1 MCIFGDIQTR
11 ANIATLLILSS
22 LPLFYQLFLLRETL
36 KWYLALITSSTSSI
50 ASIISRKG
58 TNTYFMAP
66 TIFPELYESSNLCSF
81 RNKLATDR
89 QTKRQITRE
98 RKIGLFKRSTIFS
111 KRTKYVSYKDSRK
124 IEIST
129 TKISA
134 LKRRTFPR
142 IWRVVLPTFDFL
154 RFLVNLGKTIFCFAY
169 LYVENTWR
177 ILFCS
182 NALPYS
188 NPVP

>member
-11 ANIATLLILSS
+11 ANIATSLILSS
-22 LPLFYQLFLLRETL
+22 FPLFYEHFSLRETL

-50 ASIISRKG
+50 ASIISHKG

-81 RNKLATDR
+81 PNKLTIDR

-98 RKIGLFKRSTIFS
+98 RKIGFFKRSTIFS
-111 KRTKYVSYKDSRK
+111 KRALVHSLQRLTKNKD
-124 IEIST
+124 INDED
-129 TKISA
+129 ISA
-134 LKRRTFPR
+134 EPENVFP
-142 IWRVVLPTFDFL
+142 
-154 RFLVNLGKTIFCFAY
+154 RFLVDLGKTTFCFAY

-177 ILFCS
+177 TLF
-182 NALPYS
+182 LL
-188 NPVP
+188 